1 MVLRIID
8 TDHLSLLEQNQPLVV
23 AKLRSFD
30 IETIA
35 ITVVTFEEQMRGR
48 LNKIRQ
54 ANSDE
59 KVIAAYS
66 KLQATAEFLKQFNLI
81 GFDSAACSCFNDF
94 RRQRIRIGT
103 LDLRIA
109 AIAFSQNA
117 VVVTRNNRDFSKV
130 PGLILEDW
138 TVV

>member
-8 TDHLSLLEQNQPLVV
+8 TDHVSLLERNQPLVV
-23 AKLRSFD
+23 QRSRMFLP
-30 IETIA
+30 EEIA

-48 LNKIRQ
+48 LNTIRR
-54 ANSDE
+54 ANSDD

-66 KLQATAEFLKQFNLI
+66 RLQATAEFLKRFNLI
-81 GFDSAACSCFNDF
+81 DFDGDACSCFNDF
-94 RRQRIRIGT
+94 RRQKIRIGT
-103 LDLRIA
+103 QDLRIA
-109 AIAFSQNA
+109 SIAFSRNA
-117 VVVTRNNRDFSKV
+117 IVVTRNTRDFSKV

>member
-1 MVLRIID
+1 MVLRILD
-8 TDHLSLLEQNQPLVV
+8 TDHVSLLERNEPLVV
-23 AKLRSFD
+23 EQLRQFNP
-30 IETIA
+30 ETVA
-35 ITVVTFEEQMRGR
+35 ITVVTFEEQIRGR
-48 LNKIRQ
+48 LSKIRQ

-81 GFDSAACSCFNDF
+81 GFDSDACSCFNDF
-94 RRQRIRIGT
+94 RRQKIRIGT
-103 LDLRIA
+103 QDLRIA
-109 AIAFSQNA
+109 AIAFSRNA
-117 VVVTRNNRDFSKV
+117 VVVTRNIRDFSKV